1 MAVGTENPKMY
12 QMSWGF
18 CLPPVGI
25 PSPPYTLTKPLP
37 PPVSYPKAPII
48 FKKECSMAFI
58 KFLEKKILK
67 KNIIIQSLIHHLHRN

>member
-18 CLPPVGI
+18 CLPPVEI

-37 PPVSYPKAPII
+37 PPVSYPKEPII

-67 KNIIIQSLIHHLHRN
+67 KKHNNSISHSSPSS

>member
-25 PSPPYTLTKPLP
+25 PSPPCTLTKPLRP
-37 PPVSYPKAPII
+37 SRILPKSTNCLQNRVFNGVYKVS
-48 FKKECSMAFI
+48 
-58 KFLEKKILK
+58 
-67 KNIIIQSLIHHLHRN
+67 

>member
-25 PSPPYTLTKPLP
+25 PP
-37 PPVSYPKAPII
+37 PPISYFSPSPVPYPTQMHQLSSKW
-48 FKKECSMAFI
+48 SVQWR
-58 KFLEKKILK
+58 L
-67 KNIIIQSLIHHLHRN
+67 

>member
-18 CLPPVGI
+18 CLPPVVI
-25 PSPPYTLTKPLP
+25 PSPPKPCLSP
-37 PPVSYPKAPII
+37 SSPPVSYPKEPII

-67 KNIIIQSLIHHLHRN
+67 KFNP

>member
-25 PSPPYTLTKPLP
+25 PSPPIPCLSPSS
-37 PPVSYPKAPII
+37 PPVSYPKEPII

-67 KNIIIQSLIHHLHRN
+67 KFNP

>member
-18 CLPPVGI
+18 CLPPVEI

-37 PPVSYPKAPII
+37 PSRILPKSTNYLQKGVFNGVYKVS
-48 FKKECSMAFI
+48 
-58 KFLEKKILK
+58 
-67 KNIIIQSLIHHLHRN
+67 